1 MIVDVD
7 TSSPTPP
14 YEQVRAGLA
23 ARIHDHSLPVG
34 AKLPTVRGL
43 AEQLGLAPNTVAR
56 AYRELETAGLIET
69 RGRAGSFVSAAGDA
83 TRRKV
88 HAAAARYAELAH
100 RLGVDPAEALQIAAA
115 AIHGGRTSS

>member
-7 TSSPTPP
+7 ASSPTPP
-14 YEQVRAGLA
+14 FEQVRAGLA

-43 AEQLGLAPNTVAR
+43 ADQLGLAPNTVAR
-56 AYRELETAGLIET
+56 AYRELEEAGLIET

-83 TRRKV
+83 TRQKV
-88 HAAAARYAELAH
+88 HAAATEYAEVAH
-100 RLGVDPAEALQIAAA
+100 RLGIQPGEALEIAAA
-115 AIHGGRTSS
+115 AIHRSQVNT